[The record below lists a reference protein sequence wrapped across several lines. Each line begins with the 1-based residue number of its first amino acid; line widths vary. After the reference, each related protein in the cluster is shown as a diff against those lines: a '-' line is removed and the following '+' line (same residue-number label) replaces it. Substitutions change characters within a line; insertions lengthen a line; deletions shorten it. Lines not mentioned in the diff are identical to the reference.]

1 MTAQENL
8 DGWETARLL
17 ALTHMAQFDAAM
29 SSFEGK
35 YHYNRWRPITAI
47 RSGEDDWNWD
57 TEGDPTWSILQAA
70 RATPPTPT
78 YPSTH
83 AEMGGAG
90 AEILKLFFKKD
101 DQEFTIGS
109 YSLPDAERSFTSFS
123 QFATEC
129 AVSRIYIG
137 YHFRDDVV
145 EGERKGRQLAR
156 YVFANNLNE
165 LK

>member
-1 MTAQENL
+1 M

-17 ALTHMAQFDAAM
+17 ALTHIAQFDAAQ

-47 RSGEDDWNWD
+47 TAGDIDGNDD
-57 TEGDPTWSILQAA
+57 TAGDPSWIILKAA

-83 AEMGGAG
+83 AEMGAAG

-101 DQEFTIGS
+101 NLPFTIGS
-109 YSLPDAERSFTSFS
+109 YALPGIERSYESFS
-123 QFATEC
+123 DFASEVS
-129 AVSRIYIG
+129 VSRIYIG
-137 YHFRDDVV
+137 FHLQ
-145 EGERKGRQLAR
+145 E
-156 YVFANNLNE
+156 
-165 LK
+165 